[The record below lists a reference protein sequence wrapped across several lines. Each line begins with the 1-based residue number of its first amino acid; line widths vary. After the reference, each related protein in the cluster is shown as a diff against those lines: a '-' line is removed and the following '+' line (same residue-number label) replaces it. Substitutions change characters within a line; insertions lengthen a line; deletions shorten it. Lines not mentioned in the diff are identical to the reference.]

1 MNELEP
7 PPPSHC
13 IRTGGM
19 QLHNG
24 WEMDTV
30 REAWGGTYS
39 HPLTASD
46 MDTATVMWPCPGWV
60 RAHTLPWLCCLNGGG
75 GGAPLL
81 VACTPPQILFRVD

>member
-1 MNELEP
+1 MKELEP
-7 PPPSHC
+7 RSVTLYPYW
-13 IRTGGM
+13 GM
-19 QLHNG
+19 HIHNG

-60 RAHTLPWLCCLNGGG
+60 RAHTLPC
-75 GGAPLL
+75 
-81 VACTPPQILFRVD
+81 